1 MTSDRW
7 RNDVQEDVVMRQY
20 LILTGV
26 DGPYIVAEAASDPGS
41 DPGSEDGFLAALAGA
56 NARIRGRNELLCD
69 PHLREALFRWEAGND
84 THLENE
90 SVLLAKAAVPIG
102 REIRPK
108 LRMILGHARFT
119 AAREALEANMA
130 RARRAQAAAA
140 ASSSAL
146 AETRARI
153 AAHRGE
159 KTRARDKELG

>member
-1 MTSDRW
+1 MTSSPW
-7 RNDVQEDVVMRQY
+7 RNDVQEGVVMRQY

-26 DGPYIVAEAASDPGS
+26 DGPYIVAEAAS

-69 PHLREALFRWEAGND
+69 PRLREALFRWEAGDD

-90 SVLLAKAAVPIG
+90 SVLLAKADSPIG
-102 REIRPK
+102 SEVRPR
-108 LRMILGHARFT
+108 LRMILGNARLT
-119 AAREALEANMA
+119 AVHDALEANMA

-146 AETRARI
+146 AEIRARS
-153 AAHRGE
+153 AAYRE
-159 KTRARDKELG
+159 RARARKGEIG